1 MSHRRAER
9 PPKPAS
15 SWAARWKRKMV
26 IARMRWPVLRAAL
39 GPKDAYYAARRE
51 YRIAYRNSFGC
62 WPEDATSP
70 APNRSG
76 ETD

>member
-1 MSHRRAER
+1 
-9 PPKPAS
+9 
-15 SWAARWKRKMV
+15 MV
-26 IARMRWPVLRAAL
+26 IARLRWPVLRAAF

-62 WPEDATSP
+62 WPEDAP

-76 ETD
+76 ESD